1 MNKKTPGYKYLRWLA
16 PTFGK
21 DCLDDLTTSE
31 LMALVAA
38 VEIMALRAY
47 DDHPSVIIA
56 YGLVVR
62 RMRPSAW
69 PLAYHLMA
77 HIDDWD
83 PSPPIWADAG
93 LPPITPG
100 GRGVDTSVPLI
111 QEGTASPSHL
121 TPPELS

>member
-21 DCLDDLTTSE
+21 DCLDELKNSE

-47 DDHPSVIIA
+47 DDHPSVIMA

-62 RMRPSAW
+62 RMSPSAW

-77 HIDDWD
+77 HIEDWD
-83 PSPPIWADAG
+83 PRSPIWAAAG
-93 LPPITPG
+93 LPPIALG
-100 GRGVDTSVPLI
+100 GRGMEISAPLI
-111 QEGTASPSHL
+111 PEGTASPSNHSL
-121 TPPELS
+121 PESP